1 MIEFFYLDEMKILH
15 FLRTGSYVTMSK
27 SISKI
32 IASMLVMVMS
42 LCLVACG
49 QTQTP
54 SSTVSV
60 EPEGM
65 VSVEDDVQPEVEP
78 QESDEEVSY
87 DFGDQTFNEA
97 LVSFV
102 DAEGMSNKNY
112 MISPVSY
119 RAALCLALAGA
130 EGDTL
135 EELLNACQFDSV
147 EEAESWYKGL
157 VQKEKDFAEA
167 CEANKWDG
175 SFSIVNSVWNNE
187 TMMGDFTQAYLD
199 YVTKEYGAE
208 AYTTTADKIVNEI
221 NAWCKEK
228 TNGMIPHVVDNIED
242 ATAVLVNALYLRS
255 SWWDEFPEH
264 LTHDAEFTGYDGS
277 TTTMS
282 FMEQTDHF
290 NAYQDEETSIVV
302 LPLRGNKEFVLVM
315 GDKTNLKEK
324 MSKLETKLVHLVMPK
339 FETSATFESPYMVGF
354 LKAAGVKTA
363 CDSNLAN
370 FSKMCE
376 DVQWYISD
384 IIQKDKIKVDETGLE
399 AAAVTAIT
407 VKANS
412 AIQAEDPIEIIA
424 DHPFSY
430 YIYTDFGTDDA
441 ELLFYGQLV
450 STVDE

>member
-1 MIEFFYLDEMKILH
+1 MSKIL
-15 FLRTGSYVTMSK
+15 
-27 SISKI
+27 SKI
-32 IASMLVMVMS
+32 VALALILVMSVG
-42 LCLVACG
+42 LAACG

-54 SSTVSV
+54 SSPISV
-60 EPEGM
+60 EPEGT
-65 VSVEDDVQPEVEP
+65 VSVEDDVPPEVEP
-78 QESDEEVSY
+78 QEPDEDVSY

-102 DAEGMSNKNY
+102 DELGMSNKNY

-135 EELLNACQFDSV
+135 EELLHACQFDSV

-157 VQKEKDFAEA
+157 VQKEKDFAKA
-167 CEANKWDG
+167 CEENEWDA
-175 SFSIVNSVWNNE
+175 SFSIVNSVWNNK
-187 TMMGDFTQAYLD
+187 TMMGDFAKAYLD

-208 AYTTTADKIVNEI
+208 AYTTTADKIVDEI
-221 NAWCKEK
+221 NAWCNEK

-255 SWWDEFPEH
+255 SWWNEFPEH

-277 TTTMS
+277 TKTMP
-282 FMEQTDHF
+282 FMEQTERLRV
-290 NAYQDEETSIVV
+290 YQDAETSIVV
-302 LPLRGNKEFVLVM
+302 LPLMGNKEFVLVM
-315 GDKTNLKEK
+315 GDKTNLEEK

-339 FETSATFESPYMVGF
+339 FETSATFEYPYMIGF
-354 LKAAGVKTA
+354 LKAMGVKTA
-363 CDSNLAN
+363 CDPGLAN

-384 IIQKDKIKVDETGLE
+384 IIQKDKIKIDEKGLE
-399 AAAVTAIT
+399 AAAVTAIV
-407 VKANS
+407 VKAS
-412 AIQAEDPIEIIA
+412 GVIIQTEDPIEIIA